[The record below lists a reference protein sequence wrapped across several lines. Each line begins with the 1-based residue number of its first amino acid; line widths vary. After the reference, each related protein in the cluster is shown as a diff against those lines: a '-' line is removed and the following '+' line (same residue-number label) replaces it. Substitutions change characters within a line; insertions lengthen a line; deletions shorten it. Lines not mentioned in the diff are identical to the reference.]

1 MTTVDVVANYILNR
15 LGFVSTMK
23 LQKLTFYSQAYSLV
37 NFNSPLFQC
46 DFQAWA
52 NGPVCPEL
60 FSLHRGRFIIG
71 PGDLGDSSCSESLE
85 HAEQASIDAVL
96 SVFGDF
102 DGNTLSDMTHQERP
116 WIDARKGIGE
126 GERSA
131 NVISKESIK
140 SFYSSAI
147 CQNPVFQS
155 V

>member
-1 MTTVDVVANYILNR
+1 MTAGDVVANYILNR

-37 NFNSPLFQC
+37 FFDTPLFQC

-71 PGDLGDSSCSESLE
+71 PDDLGDTSCCSSLG
-85 HAEQASIDAVL
+85 HTEQASIDAVL
-96 SVFGDF
+96 SVFGDY
-102 DGNTLSDMTHQERP
+102 DGNTLSDITHQESP
-116 WIDARKGIGE
+116 WIDARKGVGE
-126 GERSA
+126 GERCS